1 VSSLACY
8 LIRENIEGRPVEQFD
23 DVIDPENQGSNL
35 RRYGPFEGSGFEAAL
50 FVTQGPPREPMW
62 TPFLREGFPD
72 LTLPRTPAVGAV
84 LVVRV
89 PREKGERYLA
99 FTFGSGR
106 FLLRS
111 DAWEHSFGM
120 RTALNVIFEGDDGS
134 IDASRLRV
142 VDARRVEANTLHTRR
157 QSNRRAPFETFD
169 VDLRRDLLHA
179 VDGRPVDPDHW
190 GERIGGS
197 DPLHLNLEVTLPAL
211 GDLCRRILDA
221 HTRTDYRVRFSWVD
235 NIRVVTNE
243 DELAALDQQL
253 VSDLRDRRVGDY
265 DLAFPEIID
274 WPRVAR
280 FQFDFDR
287 RKTPVLRPEPRLHDL
302 LTGLSAAEKLDDLD
316 IPRLKRLHLWAV
328 DADGNMAY
336 RWPIWRCLT
345 GQVTVGG
352 VQYLL
357 DGGAFYEVAPDYL
370 SYINGFLDGLEEWT
384 GDLPDCEMG
393 MTEPTYN
400 EFAAHSSP
408 NLLLLDRQFVRAPER
423 TSPIEVCDLLSSDGA
438 LIHVK
443 KGWGAA
449 DLSHLF
455 AQGAVSA
462 ELLLTLTEFRAA
474 ALEVIDQA
482 ESKRAAEAKE
492 GTALGEFKLFRED
505 GLSPADHPVV
515 YAVVGP
521 WDSAGLAERLP
532 FFSKVNLLR
541 SIERLEGFGF
551 SASYKRIGLALPA

>member
-1 VSSLACY
+1 MSSLACY
-8 LIRENIEGRPVEQFD
+8 LIRESVEGRPVEEFD
-23 DVIDPENQGSNL
+23 DVIDRDDQGPNL
-35 RRYGPFEGSGFEAAL
+35 RRYGPFEGPGFEAAL
-50 FVTQGPPREPMW
+50 FVMQGTPREPVW
-62 TPFLREGFPD
+62 APFLREGFPD
-72 LTLPRTPAVGAV
+72 LTLPRTPAVSAV

-89 PREKGERYLA
+89 PRPERKQYIA

-106 FLLRS
+106 FLMRS
-111 DAWEHSFGM
+111 DAWVHSFGM

-157 QSNRRAPFETFD
+157 QSNRRTTFETFD

-179 VDGRPVDPDHW
+179 VDGRPLNPDLW

-197 DPLHLNLEVTLPAL
+197 DPLHLNVEVSFLAL
-211 GDLCRRILDA
+211 RDLCSRILDA

-243 DELAALDQQL
+243 DELAALDEQL
-253 VSDLRDRRVGDY
+253 VRDLREGRVGDY

-287 RKTPVLRPEPRLHDL
+287 RKKLFRPEPRLQDL
-302 LTGLSAAEKLDDLD
+302 LTGLSGAGTLDDLD

-328 DADGNMAY
+328 DADGNMSY

-357 DGGAFYEVAPDYL
+357 DGGAFYQVAPDYL
-370 SYINGFLDGLEEWT
+370 SSINGFLDGLEEWT
-384 GDLPDCEMG
+384 GDLPECQAG
-393 MTEPTYN
+393 MSEPTYN
-400 EFAAHSSP
+400 EFASRSSP
-408 NLLLLDRQFVRAPER
+408 DLLLLDRQFVRAPER
-423 TSPIEVCDLLSSDGA
+423 TSPIEVCDLLSRDGT

-462 ELLLTLTEFRAA
+462 ELLLTLAEFRAA
-474 ALEVIDQA
+474 ALEVIDHA
-482 ESKRAAEAKE
+482 ESKREAEAKE
-492 GTALGEFKLFRED
+492 ASVVGQFKLFRED

-515 YAVVGP
+515 YAVVGR
-521 WDSAGLAERLP
+521 WNGAGLAERLP

-541 SIERLEGFGF
+541 SIERLERLDFK
-551 SASYKRIGLALPA
+551 ASYKRIRVALPA